1 MIHSIELPGC
11 GRIHAESEGTGPAIV
26 FVHADFVDG
35 RMWDGVRARLA
46 ARYRTVAYD
55 KLGYGRSD
63 PASGPVARRQ
73 ELAAVV
79 DALGLAS
86 FHLVGCSNGGQQV
99 LDFALER
106 PARVLSLTLVN
117 ASPSGWQP
125 QGEMPP
131 LLAQMIAAVQAGDW
145 AAASELQLRI
155 WFDGPDRDK
164 AKFSPETQEARRLA
178 SVMNRRY
185 IERGAFS
192 FPDARPL
199 EPPALSRL
207 AEVKAPTLVIDG
219 LRDWSENRR
228 ASRFLAE
235 GIPGAG
241 RIEVDGGH
249 VAPMEDPAGFAEA
262 LEGHLIKRGGF
273 SKGALGAVRPL

>member
-1 MIHSIELPGC
+1 MIHYLDLPGY
-11 GRIHAESEGTGPAIV
+11 GRIYAESEGSGPAIV

-46 ARYRTVAYD
+46 ASYQTVAYD

-63 PASGPVARRQ
+63 PATGPVVRRQ

-79 DALGLAS
+79 DALGLAN
-86 FHLVGCSNGGQQV
+86 FHLVGCSNGGQQA
-99 LDFALER
+99 LDFALEN
-106 PARVLSLTLVN
+106 PTRVLSLTLVN

-131 LLAQMIAAVQAGDW
+131 LIAEMIAAVQAGDV

-164 AKFSPETQEARRLA
+164 AQFSPAVQEVRRLA
-178 SVMNRRY
+178 SVMNR
-185 IERGAFS
+185 ICVERGTF
-192 FPDARPL
+192 FLTDAQP
-199 EPPALSRL
+199 PKAPALSRL
-207 AEVKAPTLVIDG
+207 AEVKLPSLIIDG

-228 ASRFLAE
+228 ASCFLAE
-235 GIPGAG
+235 GIPGAR

-249 VAPMEDPAGFAEA
+249 VAPLEDPAGFAA
-262 LEGHLIKRGGF
+262 LWENF
-273 SKGALGAVRPL
+273 

>member
-1 MIHSIELPGC
+1 MIHSLDLPGH

-46 ARYRTVAYD
+46 ARYQTVAYD

-63 PASGPVARRQ
+63 PATGPVVRRH

-79 DALGLAS
+79 DALGLTP
-86 FHLVGCSNGGQQV
+86 FHLVGCSNGGQQA
-99 LDFALER
+99 LDFTLEH
-106 PARVLSLTLVN
+106 PTRVRSLTLVN
-117 ASPSGWQP
+117 SSPSGWQP

-131 LLAQMIAAVQAGDW
+131 LLMEMFAAVQAGNV

-164 AKFSPETQEARRLA
+164 TQFSPAIQEARRLA
-178 SVMNRRY
+178 SVMNRIY
-185 IERGAFS
+185 VERGTFFLA
-192 FPDARPL
+192 DAQPL
-199 EPPALSRL
+199 EPLAPPALSRL
-207 AEVKAPTLVIDG
+207 AEVKAPTLVVDG

-235 GIPGAG
+235 RIPGAR

-249 VAPMEDPAGFAEA
+249 VAPLEDPAGFAA
-262 LEGHLIKRGGF
+262 LWEKL
-273 SKGALGAVRPL
+273 

>member
-1 MIHSIELPGC
+1 MIHNLDLPGY

-35 RMWDGVRARLA
+35 RMWEGVRARLA

-63 PASGPVARRQ
+63 PATCPVVRRQ
-73 ELAAVV
+73 ELAALV
-79 DALGLAS
+79 DALGLES
-86 FHLVGCSNGGQQV
+86 FHLVGCSNGGQQA
-99 LDFALER
+99 LDFALEQ
-106 PARVLSLTLVN
+106 PTRVLSLTLVN

-131 LLAQMIAAVQAGDW
+131 LLAEMMAAVQAGDLDT
-145 AAASELQLRI
+145 ASELQLRI

-164 AKFSPETQEARRLA
+164 TQFSPAIQEARRLA
-178 SVMNRRY
+178 SVMNRIY
-185 IERGAFS
+185 VERGS
-192 FPDARPL
+192 FFLTDAQPP
-199 EPPALSRL
+199 EAPALSRL

-219 LRDWSENRR
+219 LWDWSENRR
-228 ASRFLAE
+228 ANSLLAE
-235 GIPGAG
+235 GIPGAR

-249 VAPMEDPAGFAEA
+249 VAPLEDPAGFAA
-262 LEGHLIKRGGF
+262 LWEKSR
-273 SKGALGAVRPL
+273 